1 MPSRTAKNIS
11 PEALKQFHP
20 FIMNLGGEEVT
31 SVRQQSARDTAVAL
45 AKVLKERFHASKV
58 VLFGSVT
65 RTDFSQWSDID
76 LAVWG
81 ISISDYYR
89 AVAYA
94 SGYSSV
100 FKVDLVDVEDCSQSL
115 LLHITQHGIEL

>member
-11 PEALKQFHP
+11 PEALKQFQP
-20 FIMNLGGEEVT
+20 FIMNLRGMEVS
-31 SVRQQSARDTAVAL
+31 SVRQQSARDTAGAL

-58 VLFGSVT
+58 MLFGSVT

-81 ISISDYYR
+81 ISSSDYFR

-94 SGYSSV
+94 SGFSSA
-100 FKVDLVDVEDCSQSL
+100 FKVDLVDAEDCSHSL